1 MSVRTDVINLNVNI
15 NGNKAQNDL
24 NDLRK
29 KAADVKLEMQS
40 LKKGTEEYIAKK
52 KELAGI
58 TQEMAALKKQIGIT
72 ALSQKELV
80 AELNKL
86 KALRG
91 SVVPFTKEYKDLSES
106 IAKVEK
112 RLYDVKNGVQGF
124 ASTFSKVSAEIKQF
138 TVLAAGAMALQF
150 VVTQFKNVISG
161 GAKLS
166 NQLADIRRVTGLTA
180 EEVEE
185 LNKQLNKLNTTTSGE
200 GLRQI
205 AIIAGKLGIAKQDI
219 FGFTAAVDK
228 LVVSLGDELGDADQI
243 TTQLGKIINVFDK
256 TGKVTGDNILRA
268 GNALV
273 SLANSGVASG
283 AFIVDFTQR
292 LAGLAKTANLS
303 IEASFGLGAA
313 LEELGQRS
321 ESSSTAII
329 KVLGSIGKDVPKFAK
344 IAGMSVEAFTEILRK
359 SPEEALIRL
368 SEALVKGKVGF
379 DEISKAFD
387 AAGEDGARVVTTLGV
402 IGGKAEFVRDKI
414 RDAGTALQETNEI
427 TEAFA
432 LKNETFGATL
442 DKIGN
447 KITNFV
453 TNSWLAKFFHTVAKG
468 VEVLIDALTG
478 LPKFIEENRNA
489 LLTLAAG
496 LILLNKQ
503 LIISALVTMR
513 DTAAKW
519 FNVAATRAM
528 AVTTTIAGVA
538 QTSYAIIVSALTG
551 KITLATAAQ
560 RLWNVAMSIGAGPI
574 GILLTV
580 IGALVVGI
588 GVLTKSMTG
597 LSAAQKINLEVQKR
611 VGEETASEINKI
623 EMLVKVINSNTA
635 SLDNKKKALN
645 ALIAISP
652 EYLKGLTLENIAT
665 AEGKRIID
673 EYIGALKKKREIQ
686 AKQAVLEEALT
697 QREKDF
703 AEVRRE
709 AMKKGIT
716 LTNDEI
722 EDFVL
727 KPYAESA
734 KKYGE
739 ATAGAI
745 SVILRS
751 AQGVF
756 GSMRGDLKN
765 NLEVVKTL
773 STEMDEIAAKDVTK
787 VITDTPLPTGNSAD
801 TIKAIDE
808 RIKALREEQ
817 DAVSTTRKEFDKYQ
831 KQINELERQRRAI
844 TGEKGKDKT
853 GDDLKRDLENFKKE
867 VEKLRHDMQLNGKT
881 ADEQEVIRV
890 EQKYAELLAKAKKFS
905 YAQLEIEGFK
915 QKELDTIFKKQV
927 EKRNEDLLTG
937 DYDDDV
943 AALEEYYRKVAR
955 QRAVD
960 YADGRMSKE
969 QYDEKIKEDERKHL
983 SDRISLAGDYSGTV
997 KKAAA
1002 DITAFTK
1009 TQQEQQT
1016 ADLVTETDKRIA
1028 KTNEEKLAA
1037 AQRKVLTTRKGS
1049 DANVNARK
1057 DEMKER
1063 FRQETQYLDKRS
1075 ELYLL
1080 KEAELQENLKE
1091 IDKEAL
1097 EGRLGRLLE
1106 WMNLVGQ
1113 AFQSLNDIVKN
1124 IEERGLQRDRKNN
1137 EKKKDGYK
1145 KQLDSKL
1152 INQAQYDRKVA
1163 AADAEMDRK
1172 EKEAKRRQAK
1182 RDKAIAIF
1190 QALINTGAAIMQT
1203 WARWGFPQGLPF
1215 AIAQGVAGALQIGAI
1230 ASAPLPELG
1239 KGDWVRTGDKHSDK
1253 SGGIPA
1259 MIERNEAVV
1268 SAPAMTDRDVVTVT
1282 GNTAQI
1288 TSALNSRRGGRSW
1301 ATGAKVVQMPA
1312 WVTQRP
1318 AAINSNVPGILKQGA
1333 FNGNTSSSNNSSGD
1347 MQQMVELNKAML
1359 IEMQSNTEE
1368 IKTMKKNLKAFVVI
1382 KEFRE
1387 EESKYDAAK
1396 NAAGVKQG

>member
-24 NDLRK
+24 NNLRK
-29 KAADVKLEMQS
+29 KAADVKLEMEG
-40 LKKGTEEYIAKK
+40 LKKGTEAYIAKK

-58 TQEMAALKKQIGIT
+58 TQEMADLKTQIGIT

-124 ASTFSKVSAEIKQF
+124 ASFFSKIKDEVKQF
-138 TVLAAGAMALQF
+138 GAVAAGYLGFQF
-150 VVTQFKNVISG
+150 ITSQFQNIIRS

-166 NQLADIRRVTGLTA
+166 DQLADIRRVTGFTG
-180 EEVEE
+180 EEVKE
-185 LNKQLNKLNTTTSGE
+185 LNKQLGTLNTRTSTE

-205 AIIAGKLGIAKQDI
+205 AIIAGKLGIAKDDI
-219 FGFTAAVDK
+219 FEFTAAVDQ
-228 LVVSLGDELGDADQI
+228 LVVALGDELGDADQI

-273 SLANSGVASG
+273 SLANSGVATG
-283 AFIVDFTQR
+283 GFIVDFTQR

-344 IAGMSVEAFTEILRK
+344 IAGMSVEAFTEILRTA
-359 SPEEALIRL
+359 PEEALIRL

-414 RDAGTALQETNEI
+414 RDAGTALKETGEI

-432 LKNETFGATL
+432 LKNENFGAVY
-442 DKIGN
+442 DKVGK
-447 KITNFV
+447 KI
-453 TNSWLAKFFHTVAKG
+453 AKFISDSWISRFVKSLIYG
-468 VEVLIDALTG
+468 ISDLIDAISK
-478 LPKFIEENRNA
+478 LPKFIEQNRNA
-489 LLTLAAG
+489 ILTLIAG
-496 LILLNKQ
+496 LLILNRQ
-503 LIISALVTMR
+503 YIISAAVIIR

-519 FNVAATRAM
+519 LNIIATRTS
-528 AVTTTIAGVA
+528 AVTTNIAGVA
-538 QTSYAIIVSALTG
+538 QTAYAIIVSALTG

-560 RLWNVAMSIGAGPI
+560 RLWNVAMSIGLGPV
-574 GILLTV
+574 GILITA
-580 IGALVVGI
+580 IGALAVAMGAL
-588 GVLTKSMTG
+588 GGKTKVL
-597 LSAAQKINLEVQKR
+597 AAEQRNL
-611 VGEETASEINKI
+611 SEINA
-623 EMLVKVINSNTA
+623 KVTDDIGSQVTNMQRLTEIAKDNNL
-635 SLDNKKKALN
+635 SLDTRKKALN
-645 ALIAISP
+645 ELIKINP
-652 EYLKGLTLENIAT
+652 QYLSGLTLENIALKEGITILDTYSFMLKKVAQDKARLAVQDELQKEKTRLEVERPGLEVDANNSSVFNPFDRSDKKLIGNLERTKEINDQLGLIDAQIKGSVQGISDLLRLEEKQLTNLKQGT
-665 AEGKRIID
+665 AEYNNQLLKID
-673 EYIGALKKKREIQ
+673 LLKKRQTILLGGDPN
-686 AKQAVLEEALT
+686 APAAT
-697 QREKDF
+697 GGGG
-703 AEVRRE
+703 
-709 AMKKGIT
+709 GIT
-716 LTNDEI
+716 PPVDK
-722 EDFVL
+722 DAD
-727 KPYAESA
+727 KKA
-734 KKYGE
+734 KK
-739 ATAGAI
+739 
-745 SVILRS
+745 
-751 AQGVF
+751 
-756 GSMRGDLKN
+756 LK
-765 NLEVVKTL
+765 
-773 STEMDEIAAKDVTK
+773 D
-787 VITDTPLPTGNSAD
+787 
-801 TIKAIDE
+801 
-808 RIKALREEQ
+808 
-817 DAVSTTRKEFDKYQ
+817 
-831 KQINELERQRRAI
+831 ELEQ
-844 TGEKGKDKT
+844 
-853 GDDLKRDLENFKKE
+853 FKKE
-867 VEKLRHDMQLNGKT
+867 VEKLRRDMELNGKT

-890 EQKYAELLAKAKKFS
+890 EQKYAELLEKAKK
-905 YAQLEIEGFK
+905 YNYGLLEIEGFK
-915 QKELDTIFKKQV
+915 KKELDALFQKQMQ
-927 EKRNEDLLTG
+927 KRMEEQQAA

-943 AALEEYYRKVAR
+943 ARLEEYYRTVAR
-955 QRAVD
+955 KRAAD

-969 QYDEKIKEDERKHL
+969 QYDEQVKESDRKQL

-1049 DANVNARK
+1049 NENVDARK

-1063 FRQETQYLDKRS
+1063 FRQETEFLDKRS

-1080 KEAELQENLKE
+1080 KEAELQEGLKE

-1113 AFQSLNDIVKN
+1113 AFQSLSDIVKN
-1124 IEERGLQRDRKNN
+1124 IEERGLQRERKNN
-1137 EKKKDGYK
+1137 EKKKEGYK

-1152 INQAQYDRKVA
+1152 INQTQYDRKVA
-1163 AADAEMDRK
+1163 AADAEMERK

-1203 WARWGFPQGLPF
+1203 WARWGFPQGIPF

-1239 KGDWVRTGDKHSDK
+1239 KGDWVREGDKHSDR
-1253 SGGIPA
+1253 SGGINA
-1259 MIERNEAVV
+1259 RIERDEAVV
-1268 SAPAMTDRDVVTVT
+1268 SAAAMTDRDVVTVT

-1301 ATGAKVVQMPA
+1301 AAGAKVVDMPA

-1333 FNGNTSSSNNSSGD
+1333 FNGSSSNNSSNVD
-1347 MQQMVELNKAML
+1347 LQQMVELNKAML
-1359 IEMQSNTEE
+1359 VEMQSNTEE

-1387 EESKYDAAK
+1387 ESSKYDAAK